1 WFVSKLN
8 YVTNADEEL
17 DALGKIDV
25 TKEAV
30 ADKRFEGTLPASVA
44 PQDSTAKVTLTSYDP
59 TELKY
64 KSHATQTGLAVF
76 SEVYY
81 PEGWVATIDGKE
93 AQIGRVNYILRAL
106 QVPAG
111 DHEIIFTYKPKS
123 IVMTET
129 IAYSSLAILLLAIV
143 GYFIFG
149 RKKE

>member
-1 WFVSKLN
+1 
-8 YVTNADEEL
+8 
-17 DALGKIDV
+17 
-25 TKEAV
+25 
-30 ADKRFEGTLPASVA
+30 
-44 PQDSTAKVTLTSYDP
+44 
-59 TELKY
+59 
-64 KSHATQTGLAVF
+64 VF

-93 AQIGRVNYILRAL
+93 VQIGRVNYILRAL

-123 IVMTET
+123 IVLTET